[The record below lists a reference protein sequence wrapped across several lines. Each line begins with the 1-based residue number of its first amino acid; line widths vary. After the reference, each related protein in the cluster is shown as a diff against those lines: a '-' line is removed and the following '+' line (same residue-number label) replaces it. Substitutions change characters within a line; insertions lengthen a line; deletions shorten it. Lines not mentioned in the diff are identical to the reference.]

1 MMRTMTKTIIGL
13 EEEVKI
19 FLPSGKF
26 IRRKAK
32 IDTGARTT
40 AIDISVAKKL
50 GLANVY
56 YDFHRLLP
64 KWKITPKNYQLI
76 RQRLQHDLTPRLKKK
91 IPGLFDVRVIPA
103 TNGIT
108 VRPYV
113 RLHFHLHSK
122 HIETIASIVDRKIL
136 LYPVLVGKK
145 DLAGFLID
153 PTKNVYQVA

>member
-1 MMRTMTKTIIGL
+1 MKKPIIGL

-19 FLPSGKF
+19 FLPNGKF

-40 AIDISVAKKL
+40 AIDISIAKKI
-50 GLANVY
+50 GLDHVY
-56 YDFHRLLP
+56 YDFHRLMP
-64 KWKITPKNYQLI
+64 KLKITNDNFKAV
-76 RQRLQHDLTPRLKKK
+76 RQRVQRQLTPKLKKQ
-91 IPGLFDVRVIPA
+91 IPGLYDVRLIPA

-108 VRPYV
+108 VRPYI
-113 RLHFHLHSK
+113 RFRFHLHQK
-122 HIETIASIVDRKIL
+122 RLTTIASIVDRKIL
-136 LYPVLVGKK
+136 LYSVLIGKK